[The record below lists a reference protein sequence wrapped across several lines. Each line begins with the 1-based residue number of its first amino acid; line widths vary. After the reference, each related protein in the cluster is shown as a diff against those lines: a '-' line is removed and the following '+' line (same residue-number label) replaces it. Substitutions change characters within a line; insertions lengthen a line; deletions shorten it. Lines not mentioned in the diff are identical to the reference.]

1 MKVKDESYLHF
12 QGWMRTR
19 LGLKGNELVIYA
31 VIYGFSQDG
40 SSWFSGS
47 AGYLADWAG
56 ITRHLNSVAF
66 LNSLISSNNFPIY

>member
-31 VIYGFSQDG
+31 VKIGR
-40 SSWFSGS
+40 
-47 AGYLADWAG
+47 A
-56 ITRHLNSVAF
+56 HV
-66 LNSLISSNNFPIY
+66 